1 MSRNPLP
8 HHIQEAEFSEEPEL
22 VVVARAQEFS
32 EDPELV
38 VVARAQEFSE
48 DPEPAEAELA
58 LVAIPM
64 EEVEEINIKSAN

>member
-8 HHIQEAEFSEEPEL
+8 HYFQEA
-22 VVVARAQEFS
+22 EFS